1 MRQLRP
7 RQGIHRKHFPQ
18 ERFSALSGF
27 ELLKINWASSK
38 SFGLIGHFGKS
49 NYNPRQTQSASPL
62 EAFSKMGLRAVPA
75 TPFAPASSSNSNQS
89 ARFPV
94 VHIDRIYTR
103 SGDHGE
109 TGLGD
114 GQRVSKLHPRIV
126 AGGSVDETNCAI
138 GTAIAA
144 GACEELTLVLKSL
157 QQFLFDLGAD
167 LCVPK
172 PADGPDPLPAR
183 IGESHVQLLE
193 AMIDRFTTR
202 LEPLRSFILPG
213 GSPTAAALHLARA
226 ICRRAELD
234 VLRLQSADAVSSSLL
249 IALNR
254 LSDLLF
260 VLARIANNDGRTDIL
275 WNPGIGLSTTLA
287 ADAVTP

>member
-1 MRQLRP
+1 M
-7 RQGIHRKHFPQ
+7 
-18 ERFSALSGF
+18 
-27 ELLKINWASSK
+27 
-38 SFGLIGHFGKS
+38 
-49 NYNPRQTQSASPL
+49 
-62 EAFSKMGLRAVPA
+62 
-75 TPFAPASSSNSNQS
+75 
-89 ARFPV
+89 

-103 SGDHGE
+103 SGDQGE

-114 GQRVSKLHPRIV
+114 GQRVSKLHPRII

-144 GACEELTLVLKSL
+144 GAGDELTLVLKSL

-167 LCVPK
+167 LCVPV
-172 PADGPDPLPAR
+172 PTAGPDPLPSR
-183 IGESHVQLLE
+183 IAPLHVQTLE
-193 AMIDRFTTR
+193 RLIDRFTER
-202 LEPLRSFILPG
+202 LEPLRSFVLPG
-213 GSPTAAALHLARA
+213 GSPTAAALHLARS

-234 VLRLQSADAVSSSLL
+234 VLRLQVNDEVSPSLV

-275 WNPGIGLSTTLA
+275 WNPGIGLSSI
-287 ADAVTP
+287 P